1 MMSEPVLIQGGMGIG
16 VSNWQLAKAV
26 SVRGQLGVVSG
37 TAMDTILVRRLQDG
51 DLQGH
56 MRRALKQL
64 PLPHIADELID
75 KYYIP
80 GGKKADEPY
89 RLLPMHKYEAS
100 LQQLNYI
107 VAANFVEVY
116 LAKEGHNGVVG
127 INYLEKIQIP
137 TLPSLYGAMLANVD
151 YVLMG
156 AGIPKSIPGILD
168 DLAMH
173 KAVSLKLNLDDA
185 MPDDNYRLTFDPK
198 LVNPE
203 AIGQLKRPKFLAIIS
218 SHVLATTLAKKS
230 TGHVDGFVIENHTAG
245 GHNAPPRGTLNL
257 DAKGNPLYGEKDE
270 ANLEEVKKLNLP
282 FWLAGSFNTPQ
293 KLNEALALGASGIQ
307 VGTPF
312 AFCEESGFEDEVK
325 RTIIEKA
332 VNGNVEVCT
341 DALASPTNFPFKVVQ
356 MEDSLSDDAV
366 YQNRQRLC
374 DLGYLRKAYKKA
386 DGSVGL
392 RCPGEPVDNYLKKDG
407 DIADTVGRKCICN
420 ALLAD
425 VGLGQVRPDGYEEQ
439 HLVTSGDELLSIARY
454 VKGKKYSYKASDV
467 VDYLLASVKELV

>member
-26 SVRGQLGVVSG
+26 SSHGQLGVVSG
-37 TAMDTILVRRLQDG
+37 TALDTILVRRLQDG
-51 DLQGH
+51 DPHGH
-56 MRRALKQL
+56 MRRALKHF
-64 PLPHIADELID
+64 PLPQIADELIA

-89 RLLPMHKYEAS
+89 RLLPMHKSEAS
-100 LQQLNYI
+100 LQQLNYC

-116 LAKEGHNGVVG
+116 LAKEGHNGIVG

-137 TLPSLYGAMLANVD
+137 TLPSLYGAMLAKVD

-156 AGIPKSIPGILD
+156 AGIPKSIPGVLD
-168 DLAMH
+168 NLALH
-173 KAVSLKLNLDDA
+173 KPVSLKLNLDDA
-185 MPDDNYRLTFDPK
+185 MPDDNYRLNFDPK
-198 LVNPE
+198 LINPK
-203 AIGQLKRPKFLAIIS
+203 ASGQLKRPKFLAIIS

-245 GHNAPPRGTLNL
+245 GHNAPPRGPLKL
-257 DAKGNPLYGEKDE
+257 DAKGNPLYSEKDE
-270 ANLEEVKKLNLP
+270 ADLNEIKKLNLP
-282 FWLAGSFNTPQ
+282 FWLAGSFNTPE
-293 KLNEALALGASGIQ
+293 KLQEAIDLGACGVQ

-312 AFCEESGFEDEVK
+312 AFCEESGFETQVK
-325 RTIIEKA
+325 RSIIEKA
-332 VNGNVEVCT
+332 INGNIEVCT
-341 DALASPTNFPFKVVQ
+341 DSLASPTNFPFKVVQ
-356 MEDSLSDDAV
+356 IEDSLSNDAV
-366 YQNRQRLC
+366 YQNRPRLC

-386 DGSVGL
+386 DGTIGL

-407 DIADTVGRKCICN
+407 DIEDTIGRKCICN

-425 VGLGQVRPDGYEEQ
+425 VGLGQVRNDGYEEQ

-454 VKGKKYSYKASDV
+454 VKDQSNSYKASDV
-467 VDYLLASVKELV
+467 IDYLLALVKELV